1 MDDEILLA
9 LNQDKV
15 IDITTRGR
23 KTGLDRRIEI
33 WFHTI
38 DGQVIIT
45 GSTGRRWGRR
55 DWLANLLAHPSFT
68 FHLKQSV
75 QADLSARATPV
86 TDKARRRKLFTK
98 LDSLVKSP
106 CRSN

>member
-55 DWLANLLAHPSFT
+55 DWLANLLAHPSFYLPSEAERAGRPLGAGDAGNGQSQAPQA
-68 FHLKQSV
+68 FH
-75 QADLSARATPV
+75 QA
-86 TDKARRRKLFTK
+86 
-98 LDSLVKSP
+98 
-106 CRSN
+106 